1 MPSLVTRRLT
11 LLSLRG
17 QSASLVF
24 VVLVMLCLSVSS
36 VWAATPVEVPLLP
49 PGLLVDQTGT
59 LSAAER
65 EALTQRLKDIQ
76 VSGRGQV
83 AILVSSGIG
92 SEPLAAYGLRVAEAW
107 RLGRAGRDDGLLV
120 LVIPATHSARIEVG
134 YGLEGVIPDARASRW
149 LDELL
154 PALQHKALA
163 SGLQRLLDEIE
174 NILPDERISKA
185 AEPKSGTEWLEA
197 HPEWV
202 LPFFLVLFSPMT
214 LFPLFLRPRGHLISG
229 PLLALDLGLAA
240 WALSNAPLA
249 IAVAVCVLPL
259 PWLWSLNGL
268 AMVGPKPT
276 LARWQIYAR
285 HLGNAIA
292 IAALFVGSSLLFGFF
307 LPNEVLYK
315 WIAVLLGATFALT
328 LASFLFPGKLA
339 LFFSN
344 SLPGL
349 MLFALFAFIAYFA
362 LQPLLAQPTVPALG
376 VAAIITGLL
385 LLTVHLGNNEE
396 RGAAV
401 GDKTGI
407 PWSLVLCSLAVL
419 AVVPFALL
427 ALVRAFTGDDWHQQL
442 IEAAS
447 GGGALTAVVW
457 LALRVGLLSVVKVGL
472 GGLFGGGGAG
482 RG

>member
-1 MPSLVTRRLT
+1 M
-11 LLSLRG
+11 
-17 QSASLVF
+17 
-24 VVLVMLCLSVSS
+24 
-36 VWAATPVEVPLLP
+36 P

-76 VSGRGQV
+76 ESGRAQV

-120 LVIPATHSARIEVG
+120 LVIPANHSARIEVG
-134 YGLEGVIPDARASRW
+134 YGLEGVIPDARASQW

-154 PALQHKALA
+154 PALQHKTLA

-174 NILPDERISKA
+174 NTLPGESISKE
-185 AEPKSGTEWLEA
+185 AESKSGPELLELLEA

-229 PLLALDLGLAA
+229 PLLALVLGLAA

-268 AMVGPKPT
+268 AMDGPKPT

-292 IAALFVGSSLLFGFF
+292 VVALFVGSALLFGFS
-307 LPNEVLYK
+307 LPNEVIYK

-328 LASFLFPGKLA
+328 LASFLFPGKLEP
-339 LFFSN
+339 FFSN

-376 VAAIITGLL
+376 VAATITGLL

-396 RGAAV
+396 RRAAV

-427 ALVRAFTGDDWHQQL
+427 ALVRAVTGDDWHQQL
-442 IEAAS
+442 LEAAS
-447 GGGALTAVVW
+447 GGGALTAVAW
-457 LALRVGLLSVVKVGL
+457 LVLRVGLLSVVKVGL